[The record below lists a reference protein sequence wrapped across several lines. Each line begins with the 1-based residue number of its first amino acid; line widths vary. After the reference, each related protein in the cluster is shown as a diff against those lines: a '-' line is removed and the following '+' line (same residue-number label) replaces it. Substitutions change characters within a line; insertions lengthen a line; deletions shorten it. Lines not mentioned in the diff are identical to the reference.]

1 MLSCNMKDNTEF
13 YDSHLNPHS
22 IVLPFG
28 MHICVTSVM
37 MRGKIMLK
45 IQKAGWRRN
54 VNSMGT
60 LLH

>member
-1 MLSCNMKDNTEF
+1 MLSSNIKDNTEF
-13 YDSHLNPHS
+13 YDSNLNPHG

-28 MHICVTSVM
+28 KHVCVTSVM
-37 MRGKIMLK
+37 MTDKIMLK

-60 LLH
+60 L